1 MSKEIEL
8 KMVALP
14 LVNGES
20 LSGLFKALGAKEV
33 KETWLVNTYFDTD
46 DLQLNKARIALR
58 IRQKDGCFIQTLK
71 TKGETIGGLSQRGEW
86 EWDVS
91 GDSLDTTL
99 LHEGGWP
106 SEISVDNLVS
116 VFETNF
122 KRTSAII
129 ECRGTKIECAVDDGY
144 VSVGDHRSPLVEIE
158 LEIIEGDV
166 DVLFEVASTIA
177 NIRPVILADV
187 SKAEKGYRLIDK
199 KLLNGFSFP
208 FKCKGDYKAY
218 IVALVSRNLSYWLF
232 LVDRL
237 SIGSARNLLIELIG
251 VLVALREM
259 VGFYRSVD
267 SAKEFAFTDLFG
279 LEIESLSVLLKEL
292 DDGGEAACVDRL
304 LSPGRAGVLS
314 IELSRWLRTI

>member
-8 KMVALP
+8 KMVVLP
-14 LVNGES
+14 LMNGES

-33 KETWLVNTYFDTD
+33 KEAWLVNTYFDTD

-58 IRQKDGCFIQTLK
+58 IRQKGGGFIQTLK

-86 EWDVS
+86 EWGVP
-91 GDSLDTTL
+91 GNKLDTTL

-106 SEISVDNLVS
+106 SELPVDNLVS

-122 KRTSAII
+122 KRTSAVI
-129 ECRGTKIECAVDDGY
+129 EHRGTKIECAVDDGY
-144 VSVGDHRSPLVEIE
+144 VSAGEYRAPLVEVE

-166 DVLFEVASTIA
+166 DVLFDVAAKIA
-177 NIRPVILADV
+177 GMRPVMLADV

-199 KLLNGFSFP
+199 GLLNGFSFP

-232 LVDRL
+232 IVDRM
-237 SIGSARNLLIELIG
+237 GVEPARCLLIELIG
-251 VLVALREM
+251 VLATLREI
-259 VGFYRSVD
+259 VGSYRCVD
-267 SAKEFAFTDLFG
+267 GAKEFSFTGLFD
-279 LEIESLSVLLKEL
+279 LEIESLGVLLEEV
-292 DDGGEAACVDRL
+292 DDGGEIACVNRL
-304 LSPGRAGVLS
+304 LSSGRAGVLS
-314 IELSRWLRTI
+314 IELSRWLRAI